1 MAIEDIIKEIQ
12 KLSREEKRRVL
23 RILESD
29 LDTNNDQM
37 EKFIGSIKTL
47 SRASRGSAGFEE
59 DLYGGPSPL

>member
-1 MAIEDIIKEIQ
+1 MAIEKIIEEIR
-12 KLSREEKRRVL
+12 KLSREEKRRIL

-29 LDTNNDQM
+29 LDADSDQM

-47 SRASRGSAGFEE
+47 SHDSKGSTGFEE